1 MASASVISDSLYS
14 LVSVH
19 AGEDHAPVDVWRTAI
34 QQAELGWQT
43 AGLRD
48 RLAACDASTSCEK
61 RKGGKRKRERLR
73 PCRVRVCACAL

>member
-1 MASASVISDSLYS
+1 MASAVIASALSS

-48 RLAACDASTSCEK
+48 RLAACDASTSS
-61 RKGGKRKRERLR
+61 
-73 PCRVRVCACAL
+73 